1 MIAPMGY
8 PEIQAE
14 VRGRMTVKLEDET
27 AGFWTLQRSEDM
39 QNWQSIRT
47 MQAKGG
53 GRSRMWIQR
62 RTNRRISSID
72 WSIATR

>member
-8 PEIQAE
+8 PQIQAGA
-14 VRGRMTVKLEDET
+14 RGRMTVKLEDET
-27 AGFWTLQRSEDM
+27 VGFWTLQRSEDM

-47 MQAKGG
+47 LQAKGG
-53 GRSRMWIQR
+53 RSRIWIQR
-62 RTNRRISSID
+62 RTIRRIPSID